1 MIYYRGKDHGSD
13 MPSKIGEVL
22 RSGDFNG
29 IGSTQGLATR
39 WATTI
44 SSSML
49 QKNIQQRSYMHLIA
63 SIANGTEG
71 WRSRSAEVEVL
82 ARDSES
88 GSDAF

>member
-29 IGSTQGLATR
+29 IASTQGLATR

-63 SIANGTEG
+63 SIAQE
-71 WRSRSAEVEVL
+71 
-82 ARDSES
+82 RDRKWYRRVAISIR
-88 GSDAF
+88 